1 MTKLSDIF
9 KLHEEFSHIS
19 FADVV
24 KASSGYDV
32 LPIDTS
38 DKYDSKLVG
47 ELNVALLGFTKY
59 AKSSGARFQGNRIN
73 DVGKNFENAVQQ
85 AIDRTSITIN
95 KLTKIGYPDF
105 RLTHDSDRVTFME
118 IKVSGLEQ
126 NIRPPLRSF
135 FYSSATKID
144 CDARHLLLKV
154 YMVEETSK
162 YWKIV
167 SWELK
172 DLSTLTVS
180 LKTEFNAGSYEIGE
194 TKTLA
199 HS

>member
-1 MTKLSDIF
+1 
-9 KLHEEFSHIS
+9 
-19 FADVV
+19 
-24 KASSGYDV
+24 
-32 LPIDTS
+32 
-38 DKYDSKLVG
+38 
-47 ELNVALLGFTKY
+47 
-59 AKSSGARFQGNRIN
+59 
-73 DVGKNFENAVQQ
+73 
-85 AIDRTSITIN
+85 
-95 KLTKIGYPDF
+95 
-105 RLTHDSDRVTFME
+105 ME

-144 CDARHLLLKV
+144 CDLRHLLLKV
-154 YMVEETSK
+154 YLIEETSK

-167 SWELK
+167 SLEMK

-180 LKTEFNAGSYEIGE
+180 LKTEFNAGSYEIGG